1 MSEAQQEFM
10 VENEAQVELKPAVF
24 QYKSLPME
32 PVDIPVLGEAYTT
45 SMDDLQTVLE
55 AAQAQGFNFL
65 FDLFGIDTGSGV
77 EVVYAL
83 RRMDDVYDEVFIKVS
98 LPYGATL
105 KSMWKL
111 YHSAL
116 MAERELCEMFDLY
129 LAGHPNPK
137 RLLTT
142 DGCPP
147 YLLKSTKI
155 RTPEEAHD
163 RTSQYINPQQLD
175 RTMGS
180 LAPLTDEQKE
190 ALSAQLT
197 ASEEESAAYQP
208 IPRPKGPEFFVEL
221 PSVGSSLEDY
231 CLKEHAA
238 GIDQAEKNPDG
249 VEAERILLNMGPQHP
264 STHGVLRVLV
274 ELDGEEVVTG
284 EAVIGQLHR
293 GIEKL
298 AEHRQYHAIGTLM
311 DRGDY
316 ISGIHNELAV
326 ALATEKLAEIEVP
339 RRANYLRCLTGELNR
354 IASHMVWLGPSA
366 LDAGMMGL
374 FLYLWKDRENI
385 LDILEDLTGQRMMFN
400 YVRPGGV
407 KGDMTPRA
415 AKLISEFIDGFTA
428 RLDEHEAYL
437 MENDIF
443 KGRTIGVG
451 HISKEMALSY
461 GLTGANLRASGASW
475 DVRRDRPYAAYNEL
489 QFAVPISHT
498 GDIYAR
504 TQVRIQEMRQA
515 AAMAKQCLEGLPEG
529 DIMAKMPKS
538 LKPPKGEAYACV
550 ESPRGELGAYIVS
563 DGKAEPYRMRYRPP
577 AFYAL
582 QAGESLI
589 PGTLIADAV
598 VTLGSL
604 DFVLGE
610 IDR

>member
-1 MSEAQQEFM
+1 MLDLQQEGLTTQ
-10 VENEAQVELKPAVF
+10 EIQEETQASVF
-24 QYKSLPME
+24 QYAELPVE
-32 PVDIPVLGEAYTT
+32 KLDIPVLGEAYAC
-45 SMDDLQTVLE
+45 SMENLPGILE

-65 FDLFGIDTGSGV
+65 FDLFGIDTGSGID
-77 EVVYAL
+77 VVYAL
-83 RRMDDVYDEVFIKVS
+83 RRMNDVYEEIFIKIS
-98 LPYGATL
+98 LSYGSCL
-105 KSMWKL
+105 QSVWKF
-111 YHSAL
+111 YHAAL
-116 MAERELCEMFDLY
+116 MAEREVCEMFDLY

-163 RTSQYINPQQLD
+163 RTSQYIDPRQLD

-180 LAPLTDEQKE
+180 LAPLTEAQKE
-190 ALSAQLT
+190 ALAQGAHGSAEGT
-197 ASEEESAAYQP
+197 EAYTP
-208 IPRPKGPEFFVEL
+208 ILRPKGPEFFVEV
-221 PSVGSSLEDY
+221 PSVGASLEDY

-238 GIDQAEKNPDG
+238 GVDHAPSNPDG
-249 VEAERILLNMGPQHP
+249 IEAERVLLNMGPQHP
-264 STHGVLRVLV
+264 STHGVLRVLI
-274 ELDGEEVVTG
+274 ELDGEEVVSG

-298 AEHRQYHAIGTLM
+298 AEHRKYNAIGTLM

-326 ALATEKLAEIEVP
+326 ALATEKLAGIEVP
-339 RRANYLRCLTGELNR
+339 RRAQYLRCLTGELNR

-374 FLYLWKDRENI
+374 FLYLWKDREEI

-407 KGDMTPRA
+407 TGDMTPRA
-415 AKLISEFIDGFTA
+415 DKLIRKFLDGFLA
-428 RLDEHEAYL
+428 RMDEHEEYL

-451 HISKEMALSY
+451 KISSEMALSY
-461 GLTGANLRASGASW
+461 GLTGANLRASGPSW
-475 DVRRDRPYAAYNEL
+475 DVRRDRPYAAYQEL
-489 QFAVPISHT
+489 QFEVPISHA

-504 TQVRIQEMRQA
+504 TQVRIREMRQA
-515 AAMAKQCLEGLPEG
+515 AFMVRQCLEGLPEG
-529 DIMAKMPKS
+529 EVMAKMPKS

-563 DGKAEPYRMRYRPP
+563 DGKTEPYRMRYRPP